1 MPDLND
7 SSDESEAGN
16 CSNPDS
22 ENYEVFIW
30 TEEDLN
36 RPQDGKFCPERPS
49 FPKFRPIH
57 PPGPINIPPGTSSPV
72 DFLNL
77 YLDPYIMDVFV
88 ENTNIF
94 GAKYFSSK
102 GKSSNSP
109 HQGRWKPT
117 TRSEIYRFFGVI
129 LHMGMKHQPSM
140 RSYWSNDPRF
150 SDAFVKKCFTR
161 DRFEMIKTSLHVVN
175 PNDFSPAQL
184 KKMQKDDSFWRVSPY
199 LEHLCDA
206 YQRYYVCDQDF
217 DIDEVCIGFKG
228 RHVAR
233 CYNSN
238 KPDKWHLKA
247 FCLNDS
253 SSGYLHRFY
262 MYQGFIFSLFFNSPN

>member
-1 MPDLND
+1 MPDLYD
-7 SSDESEAGN
+7 STDESEAEN
-16 CSNPDS
+16 ASNSDL
-22 ENYEVFIW
+22 EDDEELIW
-30 TEEDLN
+30 EEEDLS
-36 RPQDGKFCPERPS
+36 RPHDGKFRPERPA
-49 FPKFRPIH
+49 FPKFRSIH
-57 PPGPINIPPGTSSPV
+57 PPGPINIPPGTTSPV
-72 DFLNL
+72 DYLNL
-77 YLDPYIMDVFV
+77 YLDPDIMDVFV
-88 ENTNIF
+88 ENTNLF
-94 GAKYFSSK
+94 GAKFFSSK

-117 TRSEIYRFFGVI
+117 TRSEIYRFFGVL
-129 LHMGMKHQPSM
+129 LHMGMKRQPSM

-175 PNDFSPAQL
+175 PNEFSPAQL
-184 KKMQKDDSFWRVSPY
+184 KKMQKDDSFWRVSPF
-199 LEHLCDA
+199 LEHLSDA

-217 DIDEVCIGFKG
+217 DIDEMCIGFKG

-233 CYNSN
+233 CYNPN